1 MNYQYLT
8 VGTKDRVGWIK
19 YNRPPINAFNWEMLR
34 EVPAAL
40 KALLK
45 DPKVRVIVFAS
56 AIEKYFSTGADLQV
70 FDGIGTKG
78 MEEWVSICHGLVTQ
92 MRRAKT
98 KEIYDDIKLSLGID
112 FVPNMYK
119 VMASKPGYL
128 EANWNKIKT
137 VMQEPGK
144 LDSLTKEII
153 AVAVSA
159 VMGCQY

>member
-1 MNYQYLT
+1 MAS
-8 VGTKDRVGWIK
+8 IK
-19 YNRPPINAFNWEMLR
+19 MI
-34 EVPAAL
+34 
-40 KALLK
+40 
-45 DPKVRVIVFAS
+45 
-56 AIEKYFSTGADLQV
+56 IEDEATG
-70 FDGIGTKG
+70 
-78 MEEWVSICHGLVTQ
+78 
-92 MRRAKT
+92 KT
-98 KEIYDDIKLSLGID
+98 KEIYDDIKQALGID

-137 VMQEPGK
+137 VMQDPGK